1 MNISSINKK
10 IEISSDIKNNYD
22 NNNNIKERKS
32 SKSKIEVNEEENQD

>member
-22 NNNNIKERKS
+22 NNNIKESKS